1 MHVHKGAGLFP
12 ARFAG
17 RNPGL
22 LEVLPLSFSLS
33 MVSYIE
39 RERAHLLLS
48 LSLSAR
54 ERAESSLYSLYPN
67 KRQRSRRYIYS
78 SVFGLRQ
85 SLVLFTSLLA
95 TATTRFTHDKLALTR
110 SRGLQCRGLRRWGR
124 RPAGQEGRRCTI
136 NHLSSLSYFYY
147 ERHGRNTVCDVH
159 HSKNKTAK

>member
-1 MHVHKGAGLFP
+1 MLAP
-12 ARFAG
+12 RQA
-17 RNPGL
+17 
-22 LEVLPLSFSLS
+22 SF
-33 MVSYIE
+33 
-39 RERAHLLLS
+39 RPT
-48 LSLSAR
+48 AR

-78 SVFGLRQ
+78 SVSVFGLRQ

-110 SRGLQCRGLRRWGR
+110 SRGLQCRGLQRWGR

-147 ERHGRNTVCDVH
+147 ERHGRNTVCNVH
-159 HSKNKTAK
+159 PPINTVRLRGLRLRRLRRQGWRRRGWRRAGR